1 MTTCKQRK
9 APKRL
14 SLEATSR
21 LIDALG
27 GTNAVS
33 RMTDVS
39 TAAVALWRKR
49 GMPKARVAFLREAY
63 KELPVMRLKEVRE
76 L

>member
-1 MTTCKQRK
+1 MSECKQRK
-9 APKRL
+9 NPKRL
-14 SLEATSR
+14 SPATTSR
-21 LIDALG
+21 VIDALG

-39 TAAVALWRKR
+39 TAAVAMWRKR
-49 GMPKARVAFLREAY
+49 GMPKARVVFLREVY
-63 KELPVMRLKEVRE
+63 KHLPIMRLKEVRE

>member
-1 MTTCKQRK
+1 MIESKHRK
-9 APKRL
+9 VPKRL
-14 SLEATSR
+14 SQATTSR
-21 LIDALG
+21 VIDALG

-39 TAAVALWRKR
+39 TAAVAMWRKR
-49 GMPKARVAFLREAY
+49 GMPKARIAYLREAY
-63 KELPVMRLKEVRE
+63 KDLPVMRLKEVRD

>member
-1 MTTCKQRK
+1 MSGIKQRK
-9 APKRL
+9 EPKRL
-14 SLEATSR
+14 SQEATSR
-21 LIDALG
+21 VIDALG
-27 GTNAVS
+27 GTCAVS

-49 GMPKARVAFLREAY
+49 GMPKARIAYLREVY
-63 KELPVMRLKEVRE
+63 KDLPIMRLKEVRE